1 LLSNL
6 RERLERVIDR
16 DRQCLEGI
24 ALPTGSP
31 EVRNRARETKS
42 VSRPRRPAKR
52 SPTEQAMRNT
62 RSRQRLELLQQIQAL
77 REQGESILGIAQRL
91 DWSRSTVY
99 R

>member
-1 LLSNL
+1 
-6 RERLERVIDR
+6 
-16 DRQCLEGI
+16 
-24 ALPTGSP
+24 
-31 EVRNRARETKS
+31 
-42 VSRPRRPAKR
+42 
-52 SPTEQAMRNT
+52 MRNT